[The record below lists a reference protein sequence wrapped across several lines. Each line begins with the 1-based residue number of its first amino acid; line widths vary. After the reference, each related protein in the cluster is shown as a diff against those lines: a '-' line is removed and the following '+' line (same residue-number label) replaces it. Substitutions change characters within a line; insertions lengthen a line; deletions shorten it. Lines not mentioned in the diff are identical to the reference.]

1 MKRFKIK
8 AALVVVLCM
17 LILVTGVT
25 IWQYD
30 NISVVIKAFRYSED
44 EITEMMNANKE
55 KLENELAEK
64 IPEMV
69 SDFSPEDEAK
79 IMSGE
84 MSIEEAVKKK
94 EAELEENK
102 KALVSNSKTNEI
114 VSKKIIE
121 FYSLKAFYLGQLGQ
135 LEAKVVADYSA
146 LPTEKKNLVGKKEV
160 ADRYMSTATSLLAQC
175 DAKVDSLLKELEQ
188 DIKKAGGDLSVISTI
203 RNHYESEKNLKK
215 AYYMSKLK

>member
-1 MKRFKIK
+1 MKKIK
-8 AALVVVLCM
+8 AALILIICIVIIAGVV
-17 LILVTGVT
+17 

-30 NISVVIKAFRYSED
+30 NISAVIKAFYYSEN
-44 EITEMMNANKE
+44 EISEMMHLNKQ
-55 KLENELAEK
+55 KLESELLEK

-69 SDFSPEDEAK
+69 SDFSSEDEAK

-121 FYSLKAFYLGQLGQ
+121 FYSLKAYYLGQLGQ
-135 LEAKVVADYSA
+135 LETKVIADYSA
-146 LPTEKKNLVGKKEV
+146 LSDEKKNLVGKKEIAGKYISV
-160 ADRYMSTATSLLAQC
+160 ATSLLAQC
-175 DAKVDSLLKELEQ
+175 DAKVDSLLKELEK
-188 DIKKAGGDLSVISTI
+188 DIKTVGGDLSIITTI
-203 RNHYESEKNLKK
+203 KNHYENEKNLKK